1 MVIDNIYVY
10 VLFRYKLNK
19 KVTTEFF
26 FKWYRLC
33 LMDIDVYR
41 DNCYYQKHCWHFLVY
56 NIRAIL
62 YFFEIMVTPFSVY
75 TYLVHSARA
84 NL

>member
-1 MVIDNIYVY
+1 M
-10 VLFRYKLNK
+10 
-19 KVTTEFF
+19 
-26 FKWYRLC
+26 
-33 LMDIDVYR
+33 MDIDVYR